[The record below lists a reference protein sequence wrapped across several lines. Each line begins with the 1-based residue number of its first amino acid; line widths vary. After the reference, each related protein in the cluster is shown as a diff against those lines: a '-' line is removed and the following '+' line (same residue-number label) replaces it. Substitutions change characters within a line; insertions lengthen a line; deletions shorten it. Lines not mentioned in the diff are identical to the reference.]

1 MCHMFFKLTVVAW
14 QVKSL
19 PAVITSQMCAA
30 LVLTAPLLIQLF
42 ALVPRRTAQDC
53 SNACFPAERSGKRLL
68 TPCIGQGQLQL
79 SSTFADWI
87 QWVKSF
93 SLPHSLSLSFSSS
106 FFQFCLTNN
115 SLKKKKEN
123 RKIQISRL
131 VFILLGR
138 PGPVSWLLSLIQLS
152 SGVAIA

>member
-79 SSTFADWI
+79 CQHLRSGYSGLKA
-87 QWVKSF
+87 
-93 SLPHSLSLSFSSS
+93 SLCPTHSVFLFPPLSSS
-106 FFQFCLTNN
+106 SALQII
-115 SLKKKKEN
+115 LKKKKED

-131 VFILLGR
+131 VFILFGR